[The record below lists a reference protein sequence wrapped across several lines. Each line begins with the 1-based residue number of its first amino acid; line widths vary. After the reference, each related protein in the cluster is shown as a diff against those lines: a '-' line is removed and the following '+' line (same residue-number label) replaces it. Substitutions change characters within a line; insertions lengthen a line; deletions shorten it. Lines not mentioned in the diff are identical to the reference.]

1 MGIFDFINGKKKI
14 QGPIGYFNLS
24 DWWLSEF
31 SEEERVYIKNRFQP
45 LGLSGSSLTDGNL
58 TSTSQTAIGLLT
70 NLSGWFSKKEDRHI
84 AYKLILKA
92 EQLIDSESRIIDI
105 HFLYS
110 TKIEIMYKDRDS
122 TPKGLEKAVQACQ
135 QQISYSDKACKAFK
149 EKYSGE
155 SLPSHKGYQQLV
167 IVKEKQKE
175 YMDAINLSEKALN
188 QGWAGDWEKR
198 IERCKK
204 KA

>member
-1 MGIFDFINGKKKI
+1 M
-14 QGPIGYFNLS
+14 
-24 DWWLSEF
+24 
-31 SEEERVYIKNRFQP
+31 
-45 LGLSGSSLTDGNL
+45 
-58 TSTSQTAIGLLT
+58 TSTSQTAIGLLH

-84 AYKLILKA
+84 AYKFIEKA
-92 EQLIDSESRIIDI
+92 EQLIGSESRILDI

-110 TKIEIMYKDRDS
+110 TKIELMYKDRDAIS
-122 TPKGLEKAVQACQ
+122 GGLEKAIKACQ
-135 QQISYSDKACKAFK
+135 QQISYSDKASKAFK
-149 EKYSGE
+149 EKSPNE

-175 YMDAINLSEKALN
+175 FIDAISLSEKAVA

-204 KA
+204 KQAA